1 SSTNTTQLSQQRA
14 YKGPIIPYPQLI
26 NSPTIPHQIPM
37 PRIMAETVQSNTLAC
52 GPIQEM
58 KNSETQKM
66 SLPCQP
72 LKMSVS
78 EPMRLAAVADSDASF
93 LYSTASKTNEDEKTQ
108 QFRMQQSEKTTAF
121 NCKEF
126 CDADKKKMIFFTQ
139 LPTMPE
145 HELQLCL
152 HLLTG
157 ISMLKFEIFTV
168 KQFTFSFFF
177 EHEFFDFFF
186 FKMNQEKIGE
196 LIANALYNSEF
207 EAIQAFKKLQ
217 NQHIGNFKI
226 GACLGAEIFTKKT
239 QSSQAKLKILFF
251 FFAIYFFKRRL
262 IVFLTKK
269 INYNVLWKETET
281 VKNNNNSQ
289 WRIFQPYEK
298 CTLTGQENAKQNF
311 QHLTENCT
319 SQQRPNIEKL
329 DSDIERL
336 QQRGRPTQRN

>member
-1 SSTNTTQLSQQRA
+1 
-14 YKGPIIPYPQLI
+14 
-26 NSPTIPHQIPM
+26 
-37 PRIMAETVQSNTLAC
+37 MAETVQSNTLAC

-121 NCKEF
+121 NCKEVCFFFSLTVGFFFFLEMQRF

-157 ISMLKFEIFTV
+157 ISMLKFEIFT
-168 KQFTFSFFF
+168 
-177 EHEFFDFFF
+177 
-186 FKMNQEKIGE
+186 EKIGE

-239 QSSQAKLKILFF
+239 QSSQA
-251 FFAIYFFKRRL
+251 
-262 IVFLTKK
+262 
-269 INYNVLWKETET
+269 NYNVLWKETET

-336 QQRGRPTQRN
+336 QQRGRPTQRNVADERFDKQIENFCFWQESFFAVVFFYAKILRFYYPLFAKFPKAKKGI